1 MSDIYKRLVELKNS
15 SGMSGTQLATM
26 FGISST
32 SFTDWRK
39 GKGKPSVETLTKFA
53 EYFNVSMDWIV
64 FGKETIK
71 SPVEE
76 LEFSISEEDKLL
88 LKKYHYL
95 TPELQAQVL
104 AYIDGILSVISSTT
118 PPQTKSNIEKERLS
132 S

>member
-32 SFTDWRK
+32 SFTDWGK

-118 PPQTKSNIEKERLS
+118 PPKTKSNIEKERLS

>member
-1 MSDIYKRLVELKNS
+1 
-15 SGMSGTQLATM
+15 MSGTQLATM

-32 SFTDWRK
+32 SFTDWGK
-39 GKGKPSVETLTKFA
+39 GKGKPSVETLTKLA